1 MGPAKIRRGDSFP
14 FVDAQQYTGPWC
26 VVLPTPT
33 GVALEGRQVVQ
44 LLMHAVERRPDDPC
58 AQSVLAVGEEAVNDD
73 RS

>member
-14 FVDAQQYTGPWC
+14 FVDGSATHGPRC

-44 LLMHAVERRPDDPC
+44 LLMHAVERRPDDPR
-58 AQSVLAVGEEAVNDD
+58 ARSVLAVGEEAANDD
-73 RS
+73 R